1 MTTPSQ
7 RPSDAPSA
15 QALRDRTKKL
25 ALRVIRMVGH
35 LPSTDAARTIGR
47 QALRSATS
55 VAANYRAACRAR
67 SKAEFNPKL
76 GVVVEEADETV
87 FWLEILSD
95 SGIVAAKRV
104 ESNLMTEATEIR
116 SIMAASHRTARIR
129 SR

>member
-1 MTTPSQ
+1 
-7 RPSDAPSA
+7 
-15 QALRDRTKKL
+15 
-25 ALRVIRMVGH
+25 MVGH
-35 LPSTDAARTIGR
+35 LPWTDAARTIGR

-67 SKAEFNPKL
+67 SKAECNAKL

-104 ESNLMTEATEIR
+104 DNLMTEATEIR